1 MILKHKTNR
10 KGYKIPA
17 VIQFYDKTNNHA
29 DDFGYSKVFNEVIL
43 DLIEKDLVS
52 STSVMVDKI
61 TDNQKEQINKL
72 IELSKHHNISIGLH
86 IDFKN
91 TDFLNEI
98 KRQYSKFVKIFGF
111 EPIHIDLHKFT
122 YLENGYPILVE
133 FCEKKQIPCKNLR
146 NIGPITKLM
155 TKEPTFD
162 GTEHNLAEIKDWLKT
177 LKDEEYAAIIFH
189 PGKYDPECKSSL
201 NFKRRAEDA
210 KKVVELNKVL
220 KEYNVKLMSY
230 FDLIKDKK

>member
-1 MILKHKTNR
+1 MIKLIIN
-10 KGYKIPA
+10 
-17 VIQFYDKTNNHA
+17 A

-43 DLIEKDLVS
+43 DLIEKDLVP

-61 TDNQKEQINKL
+61 GDNQKEQIDRL
-72 IELSKHHNISIGLH
+72 LDLSKSHNVSIGLH
-86 IDFKN
+86 IEFKN
-91 TDFLNEI
+91 TDFLDEI
-98 KRQYSKFVKIFGF
+98 KRQYDRFVEIFGF
-111 EPIHIDLHKFT
+111 EPIHIDLHKST
-122 YLENGYPILVE
+122 YLQDGYPVIMK
-133 FCEKKQIPCKNLR
+133 FCEEKNIPCKNLR

-162 GTEHNLAEIKDWLKT
+162 GTEHNLDEIKNWLKT

-210 KKVVELNKVL
+210 KKVVELNNVL
-220 KEYNVKLMSY
+220 KEYNVQLVSY